1 MSGQVAKR
9 LISVE
14 EYHKMAEVGILK
26 PDDRVELI
34 NGEIITMSPVGSPH
48 ASSVK
53 RITALFFNVLMGKV
67 TIGVQDPIQLSNYS
81 EPEPDISILKYRPDF
96 YEKNHPAAV
105 DIYWVIEVAHS
116 TLGYDRDYK
125 VPFYAASDVQEC
137 WVVDVENKVLEVYRE
152 LSKGKYQSKEIY
164 KSGDV
169 VKLSHFDFEVSVSKI
184 VG

>member
-34 NGEIITMSPVGSPH
+34 NGEIIAMSPVGSPH

-53 RITALFFNVLMGKV
+53 RITALFFNVL
-67 TIGVQDPIQLSNYS
+67 I
-81 EPEPDISILKYRPDF
+81 
-96 YEKNHPAAV
+96 
-105 DIYWVIEVAHS
+105 
-116 TLGYDRDYK
+116 DRDYK
-125 VPFYAASDVQEC
+125 FPFYAASDVQEC